1 MRYFRRQFSIIERS
15 GTMTELR
22 WTPAAVTAALA
33 GDLEN
38 FLAAASPGGIEAQE
52 ARGQQDLVNSSKLPV
67 NLKGGSREQFE
78 AIGIRFGEMVD
89 DLFAMVELPV
99 GWKVV
104 PTDHSMNNHLVD
116 DRGRKR
122 AHIFYKAAFY
132 DRRAHMNIVLFYCVS
147 TQPVG
152 GRSDDWD
159 ADQLRQWE
167 ATVEG
172 GEKVVFTTSPQ
183 GGLEDFSQ
191 HLAMKRAL
199 ENECYDWLEE
209 HAPDWRDPLAYWD

>member
-1 MRYFRRQFSIIERS
+1 
-15 GTMTELR
+15 MTELR
-22 WTPAAVTAALA
+22 WTPAAVAAALA

-38 FLAAASPGGIEAQE
+38 LMVAASPGGIEAQE

-67 NLKGGSREQFE
+67 DLNGDSREQFE

-89 DLFAMVELPV
+89 DLFAMVELPA

-116 DRGRKR
+116 DKGRKR

-132 DRRAHMNIVLFYCVS
+132 DRRAHMNIVRFYRVS

-152 GRSDDWD
+152 GYSDDWG

-172 GEKVVFTTSPQ
+172 GEKVVFTTNPQ
-183 GGLEDFSQ
+183 SGLEDISQ
-191 HLAMKRAL
+191 HIAMKCVL
-199 ENECYDWLEE
+199 ENECHDWLEE
-209 HAPDWRDPLAYWD
+209 HAPDWKDPLAYWG